1 MAEDKDDLSNTKQ
14 PVQEIRPASAPD
26 VPAEEDLSS
35 ADVDTKD
42 VDMDPSDHL
51 NRPEQPD
58 FDPAER
64 EQYQNPPEDVG
75 FDSAPDRAERA
86 DRSDR

>member
-1 MAEDKDDLSNTKQ
+1 MGDDTEDDLSYTKQ
-14 PVQEIRPASAPD
+14 PVQEIRPATADD
-26 VPAEEDLSS
+26 VPEEEGVSS

-42 VDMDPSDHL
+42 VDMDPEDHV
-51 NRPEQPD
+51 NRPDQAD

-75 FDSAPDRAERA
+75 LKTADDPA
-86 DRSDR
+86 DR